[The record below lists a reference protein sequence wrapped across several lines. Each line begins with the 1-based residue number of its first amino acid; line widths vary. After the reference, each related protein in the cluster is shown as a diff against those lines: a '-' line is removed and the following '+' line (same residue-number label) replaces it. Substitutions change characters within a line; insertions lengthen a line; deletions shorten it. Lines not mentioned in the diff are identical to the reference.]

1 MKSQLS
7 EAEENLEDTKYEH
20 MVELKLTGYDEMS
33 KSADEVLQNLLE
45 DITTNADMQEQV
57 ISSML
62 DNVVANYEEAY
73 NKIQETINQTAINNE
88 TSNSLA
94 DSIYTLSDTLTKGF
108 DAIQTTTGN
117 IDSSTIYKGNSS
129 TSDKINEMYDSSSSG
144 NSSRTVASITPSDK
158 TVSIKVGETKTITF
172 DIKPSDAN
180 KSVSATSSDT
190 KVATV
195 TSGKTINIKGVK
207 AGTCSINVVPV
218 AGGKTTTIG
227 VTVKAVSKPN
237 NTGGDKSKVDGGNKP
252 SGGDKP
258 SSGGSGGGN
267 KNKPVTSSHAGLVSN
282 LSGNITSSSSSANI
296 KKVQTALKGLG
307 IKGKDGKALTIDGKW
322 GTNTDY
328 AVRTFQKSSKWGGAI
343 TADGIIGTKTKAK
356 FKKAGYYKG
365 GIVDNV
371 MSLNNQEF
379 LNMLRMNKDDGLIT
393 AKLGEGVIPKNI
405 MPNFTQQLE
414 KFNSL
419 PADKILNNIN
429 NTTPNLEINIDKFMD
444 VHGNVDKNCV
454 NDLRQLQ
461 NDITNNI
468 TSTLTKE
475 FRKLGYK

>member
-20 MVELKLTGYDEMS
+20 LVELKLTGYDEMS
-33 KSADEVLQNLLE
+33 KSADEVLQDLLE
-45 DITTNADMQEQV
+45 DITTNAKMQEQV

-62 DNVVANYEEAY
+62 DNVVKNYDEAY
-73 NKIQETINQTAINNE
+73 GKIKETINQTAINGE

-94 DSIYTLSDTLTKGF
+94 DSIYTLSDVLLKGF
-108 DAIQTTTGN
+108 DQAERTAGD

-237 NTGGDKSKVDGGNKP
+237 NTGGDKSKVDVVNKP
-252 SGGDKP
+252 SGGNKP

-267 KNKPVTSSHAGLVSN
+267 KNKPVTSSHTGLVSN

-328 AVRTFQKSSKWGGAI
+328 AVKYFQKLNKWTGSL

-356 FKKAGYYKG
+356 FRKAGYYKG

-429 NTTPNLEINIDKFMD
+429 NTTPNLVINIDKFMD

>member
-1 MKSQLS
+1 
-7 EAEENLEDTKYEH
+7 
-20 MVELKLTGYDEMS
+20 MVELKLTGYDEMQ

-57 ISSML
+57 VSSML
-62 DNVVANYEEAY
+62 DNIVKNYDEAY
-73 NKIQETINQTAINNE
+73 GKIQETINKTAINGE
-88 TSNSLA
+88 TSNSLT
-94 DSIYTLSDTLTKGF
+94 DSIYQLSDTLTRGF
-108 DAIQTTTGN
+108 DLIKTTGE

-129 TSDKINEMYDSSSSG
+129 TSSIVDSMYNSNSSSS
-144 NSSRTVASITPSDK
+144 SSKRLVAEIVPAQSGVSVVAGSSVTVNCNIR
-158 TVSIKVGETKTITF
+158 
-172 DIKPSDAN
+172 PSDATN
-180 KSVSATSSDT
+180 KSLTATSTNTKIATVTASGTSISVKGVAKGSCEIKITSKDGGANATLSVSVSAKATTQKQNVNTNKNTNTNT
-190 KVATV
+190 KVPT
-195 TSGKTINIKGVK
+195 TSGGNTN
-207 AGTCSINVVPV
+207 T
-218 AGGKTTTIG
+218 
-227 VTVKAVSKPN
+227 KP
-237 NTGGDKSKVDGGNKP
+237 KKP
-252 SGGDKP
+252 TSQ
-258 SSGGSGGGN
+258 
-267 KNKPVTSSHAGLVSN
+267 PVTSSHAGLVSN

-296 KKVQTALKGLG
+296 KKVQTALNKLG
-307 IKGKDGKALTIDGKW
+307 IKGKDGKALTVDGKW

-356 FKKAGYYKG
+356 FRKAGYYKG

>member
-1 MKSQLS
+1 M
-7 EAEENLEDTKYEH
+7 
-20 MVELKLTGYDEMS
+20 
-33 KSADEVLQNLLE
+33 
-45 DITTNADMQEQV
+45 
-57 ISSML
+57 
-62 DNVVANYEEAY
+62 
-73 NKIQETINQTAINNE
+73 
-88 TSNSLA
+88 
-94 DSIYTLSDTLTKGF
+94 
-108 DAIQTTTGN
+108 
-117 IDSSTIYKGNSS
+117 
-129 TSDKINEMYDSSSSG
+129 
-144 NSSRTVASITPSDK
+144 
-158 TVSIKVGETKTITF
+158 
-172 DIKPSDAN
+172 
-180 KSVSATSSDT
+180 
-190 KVATV
+190 
-195 TSGKTINIKGVK
+195 
-207 AGTCSINVVPV
+207 PV
-218 AGGKTTTIG
+218 AGGKTTSIG
-227 VTVKAVSKPN
+227 VTVIAVSKPN
-237 NTGGDKSKVDGGNKP
+237 NTGGDKSKVNGGNKP
-252 SGGDKP
+252 SGGNK
-258 SSGGSGGGN
+258 SSGGGNTGGNKSSGGGN
-267 KNKPVTSSHAGLVSN
+267 KPKTSSTLGYISN
-282 LSGNITSSSSSANI
+282 LSGTISSKSSSTNI
-296 KKVQTALKGLG
+296 KKVQNALNKLG
-307 IKGKDGKALTIDGKW
+307 IKGKNGKALTVDGKW

-328 AVRTFQKSSKWGGAI
+328 AVRTFQRSSKWGGAI

-356 FKKAGYYKG
+356 FRKAGYYKG